1 METSAGLSEDCKMRA
16 SPMRPRLSDRPVGYS
31 GAAITY
37 FLLLIAA
44 YGLLT
49 AGCST
54 TQSFGSQLDDTGI
67 SAQVRALLIQDTAIN
82 AVDIRVVT
90 DEEEVFLIG
99 RVGSREE
106 SLRAEGHARAIDG
119 VWSVINLLKIGVAH
133 SSPTSGDQKLRQAIE
148 ERILRDQSVLGL
160 NVQVIVYEGEV
171 YLLGRVASDNERQQ
185 AVGVAKETEG
195 VVRVLN
201 YLKAGKTR
209 RIEPKT

>member
-1 METSAGLSEDCKMRA
+1 M
-16 SPMRPRLSDRPVGYS
+16 
-31 GAAITY
+31 
-37 FLLLIAA
+37 
-44 YGLLT
+44 
-49 AGCST
+49 
-54 TQSFGSQLDDTGI
+54 
-67 SAQVRALLIQDTAIN
+67 
-82 AVDIRVVT
+82 
-90 DEEEVFLIG
+90 
-99 RVGSREE
+99 
-106 SLRAEGHARAIDG
+106 
-119 VWSVINLLKIGVAH
+119 AH